1 MSKEPRNI
9 AEEVKVLAETWG
21 YVATHAA
28 DIAFA
33 KRSLYQAYILEGF
46 NPYEAL
52 ELCKTI

>member
-46 NPYEAL
+46 NQYEAL